1 MIYYLIDLL
10 CDYYDDDVQQN
21 LFLLATVCD
30 VTIFFGIR
38 LVIVVA
44 MLVENPLL
52 THRFLL
58 LSGKAG

>member
-1 MIYYLIDLL
+1 MYSKTS
-10 CDYYDDDVQQN
+10 V
-21 LFLLATVCD
+21 FLLATVCD
-30 VTIFFGIR
+30 ITILFGIR

-44 MLVENPLL
+44 MLVENHLL